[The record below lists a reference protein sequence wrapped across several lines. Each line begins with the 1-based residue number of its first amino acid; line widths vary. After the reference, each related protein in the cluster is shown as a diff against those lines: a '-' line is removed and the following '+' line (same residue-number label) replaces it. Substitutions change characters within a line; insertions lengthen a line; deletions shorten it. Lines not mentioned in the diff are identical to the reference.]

1 MNNGFAVG
9 VGIGLKF
16 IVDSLKIKV
25 DRLKFVVDSIK
36 IKVDGLM
43 ATSWGGGISV

>member
-25 DRLKFVVDSIK
+25 D
-36 IKVDGLM
+36 GLM
-43 ATSWGGGISV
+43 ATLWGGGISV

>member
-1 MNNGFAVG
+1 MNNGIAVG
-9 VGIGLKF
+9 VGISLKF
-16 IVDSLKIKV
+16 IVDSLKLI
-25 DRLKFVVDSIK
+25 VDSIK